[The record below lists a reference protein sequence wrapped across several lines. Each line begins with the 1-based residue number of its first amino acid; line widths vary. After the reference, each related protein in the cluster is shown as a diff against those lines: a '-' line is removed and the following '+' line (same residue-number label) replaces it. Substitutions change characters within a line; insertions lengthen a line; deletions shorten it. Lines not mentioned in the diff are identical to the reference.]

1 MGVTNFID
9 VFVGGELQRPSFS
22 QVKTQVECVATNLKE
37 NKKNAAMAPHWR
49 RCVRVCAPSDVA
61 QSELGLSRV
70 NKWYQHGLRVLQ
82 RLHAFARSR
91 LIPTPFSCFLLIKK
105 VGKKGKRKNN
115 AIMQARG
122 WLFISLTFNTVSY
135 IYFYDVTD
143 GGKKTKNKHGVI
155 S

>member
-1 MGVTNFID
+1 MLPWHRIGD
-9 VFVGGELQRPSFS
+9 VA
-22 QVKTQVECVATNLKE
+22 C
-37 NKKNAAMAPHWR
+37 
-49 RCVRVCAPSDVA
+49 VCAPSDVP

-70 NKWYQHGLRVLQ
+70 NKWYQHGLRGLQ
-82 RLHAFARSR
+82 RLRAFARSR

-105 VGKKGKRKNN
+105 VEKKGKRKNN

-143 GGKKTKNKHGVI
+143 GGEKTKKQTRCNILMEI
-155 S
+155 SASGHKNQSVLLL

>member
-1 MGVTNFID
+1 
-9 VFVGGELQRPSFS
+9 
-22 QVKTQVECVATNLKE
+22 
-37 NKKNAAMAPHWR
+37 MAPHWR
-49 RCVRVCAPSDVA
+49 RCVRVCAPSDVP

-70 NKWYQHGLRVLQ
+70 NKWYQRGLRVLQ

-105 VGKKGKRKNN
+105 VGRKGKRKNN

-143 GGKKTKNKHGVI
+143 GGEKTKNKHGVI